1 MCGIDEN
8 IISGDEHG
16 MDIRSVVLP
25 AAARENRFIL
35 TVFKVDALDVNTAG
49 VLIRIVGI
57 ALVNIQITAAA
68 FGDDG
73 IIRTVVV
80 YPAEI
85 SVRCVINVFVIECDS
100 AKGYSGRCRH
110 PRIRRIPTKD
120 QQSFRLFRKRFLSGL
135 RNRKRPVYFGC
146 LCRRRLQARRC
157 RVSKAS
163 NRRIFHKYS
172 PFCEYKIQ

>member
-1 MCGIDEN
+1 
-8 IISGDEHG
+8 

-100 AKGYSGRCRH
+100 GAKRLPKVIRVVADILEFEGFR
-110 PRIRRIPTKD
+110 PRIGR
-120 QQSFRLFRKRFLSGL
+120 
-135 RNRKRPVYFGC
+135 VFGC
-146 LCRRRLQARRC
+146 FGNVFC
-157 RVSKAS
+157 RVLGIGKGRFTLAVFAVAGCKQGGAEYQK
-163 NRRIFHKYS
+163 RQIREFFHKYL